1 MITENYNDFKIEM
14 SSVEALFMEF
24 GVPQSK
30 MAKLFSN
37 DSEKSS
43 KSPKVI
49 LNNIGLYIR
58 RLENTFWLGL
68 DDGIPEGY
76 AMKLEREF
84 NEAGIKFHLNGYPN
98 KHIELEDEDSEGN
111 MHELMH
117 GAVSFEYKGRT
128 ELEEELINVIDN
140 FILWNTTE
148 SDRALAEEYM
158 DNEHVD
164 YNESFKLITEQKL
177 EEK

>member
-1 MITENYNDFKIEM
+1 MRDKREWSEKGLTQTEFRKNNPQDFRDCCDKIYNKCKCKIEGESVMNTHYGANGFKDNYNDFQIDM
-14 SSVEALFMEF
+14 SSVEALFMHF

-30 MAKLFSN
+30 MVKLFSN

-43 KSPKVI
+43 RSPKVV

-84 NEAGIKFHLNGYPN
+84 NEAGIKFYLNGYPN
-98 KHIELEDEDSEGN
+98 KHIEEV
-111 MHELMH
+111 
-117 GAVSFEYKGRT
+117 A
-128 ELEEELINVIDN
+128 
-140 FILWNTTE
+140 
-148 SDRALAEEYM
+148 
-158 DNEHVD
+158 
-164 YNESFKLITEQKL
+164 
-177 EEK
+177 